1 MNAYPVPSSCLFHP
15 GASLQVAAFQTQ
27 EKCPPLCG
35 HALTE
40 VSRAAFGD
48 GPGIS
53 QSDQAALQI
62 NSHSEISLH
71 FIGLSLKT

>member
-1 MNAYPVPSSCLFHP
+1 MLTLCLPLVYSIQGPVYRLLPSKLKRS
-15 GASLQVAAFQTQ
+15 A
-27 EKCPPLCG
+27 PPLCG